1 MRSARSRRKGERQNG
16 IKCVRACKTDSIGRG
31 GSGQGRSDARL
42 PPIAAAVACSMLYMH
57 ARTFA
62 SASSALSLSESPLFA
77 LRMSEIS
84 CSSASKM
91 RPERGE

>member
-1 MRSARSRRKGERQNG
+1 MRSARSRREGERQNG
-16 IKCVRACKTDSIGRG
+16 IKCVQDSIGRG
-31 GSGQGRSDARL
+31 GSGHGRSDARL
-42 PPIAAAVACSMLYMH
+42 PPIAAAVACGMLYMY